1 MSHLLF
7 AGGGHS
13 HALLLRQW
21 AMRPSTRPGVEA
33 ITLVSAQPTSL
44 YSGLI
49 PACLSGS
56 VAPEAC
62 VLDLAGLCRAAAVSF
77 VQATATGL
85 DIANRQL
92 RLTGDRPPLS
102 YNWLSLNLGAEVRAP
117 KRPGCL
123 SIKPL
128 EPVLA
133 ALAALPIGAA
143 VLVVGSGPAAVEVSL
158 ALAARGFA
166 VSLIGEPE
174 CAFWQGF
181 KGALN
186 AAGVLLDSAVQSC
199 DVELEL
205 HCTGSWGPSWLAQS
219 GLTLDGRGRVL
230 TAADLSSVNDSA
242 VFASGDCGVIDGH
255 ERPPSGVWAVRA
267 APVLATNL
275 QRAVLRRPLRRW
287 RPQPHALQLLGDGRG
302 RAWALWAGGQV
313 GPSRRIWRW
322 KQHLDQR
329 FMAMLRP
336 PQMGSDQPMAC
347 SGCAAKLAD
356 APLRGALQQLAGG
369 PLPPAEDAAAAGD
382 GWLQSV
388 DGFPALVADP
398 YVNGR
403 LTALHASSDLWA
415 CGASLRHGQA
425 LVTLPR
431 CSESVQQELLAQ
443 TLAGVQS
450 VLPLIGGHTL
460 QALES
465 GDPSKPLAK
474 QLSLGLVVNGQLHE
488 GQSSWGKGP
497 LRSGD
502 VLLLSRPIGTG
513 VLFAAA
519 QAGLAE
525 PQWLTAAL
533 EVMQQSQAALV
544 ELLVAHGCSACTD
557 VTGFG
562 LLGHLNEMLEA
573 STGVGVQLQADQV
586 PALAGSLELLEAG
599 VASTLAPSNAAA
611 LALWPELLGTRS
623 QLLIDPQTC
632 GPLLAAVPQ
641 PQAGPCLAA
650 MHAAGFAQS
659 ALIGTVQRQE
669 QL

>member
-1 MSHLLF
+1 MSHLLL

-21 AMRPSTRPGVEA
+21 VMRPSTRPGVEA

-49 PACLSGS
+49 PACISGAF
-56 VAPEAC
+56 APEAC
-62 VLDLAGLCRAAAVSF
+62 VLDVWGLCRAAAVNF
-77 VQATATGL
+77 VQATVTGL
-85 DIANRQL
+85 DTANRQL
-92 RLTGDRPPLS
+92 SLKGDRPPLA
-102 YNWLSLNLGAEVRAP
+102 YDWLSLNLGAEVRAP
-117 KRPGCL
+117 KQPGCL
-123 SIKPL
+123 PIKPL

-133 ALAALPIGAA
+133 VLAALPNGAA
-143 VLVVGSGPAAVEVSL
+143 VRVVGSGAAAVEVSL

-166 VSLIGEPE
+166 VRLSAKPE
-174 CAFWQGF
+174 RAFWQGF
-181 KGALN
+181 RTPLN
-186 AAGVLLDSAVQSC
+186 AAGVQLDEAAQSC

-205 HCTGSWGPSWLAQS
+205 HCTGSWGPEWLAQS
-219 GLTLDGRGRVL
+219 GLAVNGRGRVL
-230 TAADLSSVNDSA
+230 TGADLRSVNDSS
-242 VFASGDCGVIDGH
+242 VFASGDCGVIDGR

-267 APVLATNL
+267 APVLAANL
-275 QRAVLRRPLRRW
+275 QRAVSRCPLQRW

-302 RAWALWAGGQV
+302 RAWALWAGRQL

-322 KQHLDQR
+322 KQHLDER

-336 PQMGSDQPMAC
+336 PQMASDQPMAC
-347 SGCAAKLAD
+347 SGCAAKLPD
-356 APLRGALQQLAGG
+356 VPLRGALQQLAGG
-369 PLPPAEDAAAAGD
+369 QLPPAEDAAAAGD

-388 DGFPALVADP
+388 DGFPALVSDP
-398 YVNGR
+398 YLNGR

-415 CGASLRHGQA
+415 CGAELRHGQA
-425 LVTLPR
+425 LITLPR
-431 CSESVQQELLAQ
+431 CSASLQQELLVQ
-443 TLAGVQS
+443 SLAGVQS

-460 QALES
+460 QALEAS
-465 GDPSKPLAK
+465 DPSKPLAK
-474 QLSLGLVVNGQLHE
+474 QLSLGLVVNGQLSP
-488 GQSSWGKGP
+488 GQLSWGKGP
-497 LRSGD
+497 LRPGD
-502 VLLLSRPIGTG
+502 GLLLSRPIGTG

-544 ELLVAHGCSACTD
+544 ELLAAHACSACTD

-599 VASTLAPSNAAA
+599 IASTLAPSNAS
-611 LALWPELLGTRS
+611 LLSKWPEQLGTRA

-632 GPLLAAVPQ
+632 GPLLAAVPEQ
-641 PQAGPCLAA
+641 QAGACLAA
-650 MHAAGFAQS
+650 MQAAGFAQ
-659 ALIGTVQRQE
+659 AARIGTVQSKGP
-669 QL
+669 L